1 MSFVESLFYQNP
13 HKDPHCLCWKWQ
25 QLQITT
31 DSRYFWLETG
41 KCWRFRTLC
50 WATVC
55 SLTATRWAFFKKQPF
70 RSHMLH
76 IVPHVLRLG
85 FKISE
90 QHLTS
95 KWGHDSHDPSTHQV
109 QQPDGTQRFE
119 GTQTGTYDDNP
130 VKAGRGDGVGIAGNG
145 WFAVCS
151 WGLREFLLIFGLACI
166 TGKGGKRMNGWE
178 VTVHFVQCFSLIQ
191 RLWHLMQLWKSFLK
205 WWWICWGLW
214 QSSDVFGRP

>member
-1 MSFVESLFYQNP
+1 MAAITN
-13 HKDPHCLCWKWQ
+13 HHRQ
-25 QLQITT
+25 QVFLI
-31 DSRYFWLETG
+31 
-41 KCWRFRTLC
+41 
-50 WATVC
+50 
-55 SLTATRWAFFKKQPF
+55 KKQANADVSEHCAEPLF
-70 RSHMLH
+70 AVWQLPDEHSSRNNHSDHTCYILF
-76 IVPHVLRLG
+76 HVLRLG